1 MCLLSLGCIQLII
14 VMWQIQLIVWL
25 MYFHLQKYGPS
36 VGSYIE
42 IFFVN
47 TTKQINKKV
56 DSFFF
61 KVTKLEVDTIGVD

>member
-1 MCLLSLGCIQLII
+1 
-14 VMWQIQLIVWL
+14 
-25 MYFHLQKYGPS
+25 MYFHLQKYSPS

-42 IFFVN
+42 IFFVI